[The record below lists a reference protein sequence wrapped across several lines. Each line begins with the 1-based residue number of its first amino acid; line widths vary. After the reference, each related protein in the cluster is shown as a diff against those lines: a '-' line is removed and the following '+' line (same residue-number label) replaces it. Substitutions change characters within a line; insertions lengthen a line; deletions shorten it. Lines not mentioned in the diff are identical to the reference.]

1 MSVFIIIFTCITT
14 RAVLDTSI
22 QWCIVTEIG
31 QSDINA
37 AVSISW
43 HVRSSGLLLI
53 WIQERHLKLRKVQGF
68 KKIMNYVLLIL
79 VNLATMC
86 THSLST
92 VDKLAG
98 FLKTPVRLQNSNL
111 HFDNLFSEKCNS
123 STVHLRERDS
133 MHTNVCMN
141 YHNLYSFSSEALA
154 LIDKNNDVASSLL
167 RGIM

>member
-123 STVHLRERDS
+123 STVHLRERE
-133 MHTNVCMN
+133 TVCIQM
-141 YHNLYSFSSEALA
+141 YVW
-154 LIDKNNDVASSLL
+154 ITTICTVLL
-167 RGIM
+167 